1 MIQTKVPEKIKTRTL
16 LQTSL
21 VPTIALF
28 CILVVLT
35 LICSYMF
42 RRTGHLQGAYTNSVK
57 TNSNRIFYNNH
68 TYQMCSI
75 YLKYTIFKMYYKIT
89 V

>member
-1 MIQTKVPEKIKTRTL
+1 MIQTKVPQKIKTRSL
-16 LQTSL
+16 LQTL
-21 VPTIALF
+21 LAPEIVLF
-28 CILVVLT
+28 CILFVLI

-42 RRTGHLQGAYTNSVK
+42 RRTGHLQGDYTNGVK
-57 TNSNRIFYNNH
+57 TYNNKIFHNYH

-75 YLKYTIFKMYYKIT
+75 YLKYTIFKIYYKIT

>member
-1 MIQTKVPEKIKTRTL
+1 MIQTKVPEKIKTRSL
-16 LQTSL
+16 LQTLL
-21 VPTIALF
+21 VPTISLF
-28 CILVVLT
+28 CILCVLI
-35 LICSYMF
+35 LICFYIF
-42 RRTGHLQGAYTNSVK
+42 RRTGHLQGAYANGVK
-57 TNSNRIFYNNH
+57 TYSNKIFHKYH